1 MNVNVREKMLGVER
15 LLDISLMNLEDIAQV
30 WMEEDKERNIRLSQM
45 MYAIIGLQCEVSQ
58 FLFEEGL

>member
-1 MNVNVREKMLGVER
+1 MKVNVREKMLGVER

-58 FLFEEGL
+58 LLFDMGV